1 MATLLKRYGAGARW
15 YDVLSG
21 ERWIYGAGRAAGM
34 DLLAPQ
40 RDEVVVDL
48 GCGTGLNFPALA
60 DAVGPEGLVVGID
73 RSGDMLAMAER
84 RIDAHGWRDRV
95 RLVTADAATLDPA
108 LVGDV
113 IAAER
118 GRRHADALLT
128 TYALSVIDEREE
140 AWRRARSL
148 LRIGGRAC
156 VVDMQPPT
164 GRWRIL
170 SPLARLA
177 CAAGGSDIR
186 SRAWRLVEQDAAPG
200 SIRRTERKG
209 GHIVALAG
217 VLSPG
222 PREDPNCE
230 ISAP

>member
-1 MATLLKRYGAGARW
+1 MATLLKRYGVGARW
-15 YDVLSG
+15 YDILSG
-21 ERWIYGAGRAAGM
+21 ERWVYGAGRAAGI

-40 RDEVVVDL
+40 RGDVVVDL

-60 DAVGPEGLVVGID
+60 AAVGPEGLVVGVD
-73 RSGDMLAMAER
+73 RSTDMLAMAER
-84 RIDAHGWRDRV
+84 RIDAQGWRDRV

-108 LVGDV
+108 RIGDV
-113 IAAER
+113 IGAER
-118 GRRHADALLT
+118 GRTHADALLT

-140 AWRRARSL
+140 AWNRARSL
-148 LRIGGRAC
+148 IRGGGRAC

-186 SRAWRLVEQDAAPG
+186 SRAWRLLEQDAAPG
-200 SIRRTERKG
+200 TILRAQRKG
-209 GHIVALAG
+209 GHIVAVAASL
-217 VLSPG
+217 P
-222 PREDPNCE
+222 
-230 ISAP
+230 